1 MISLKI
7 YLKKKSSPFKNF
19 VSSYKEVPVFRDF
32 TNWVLLSSTKL
43 YSEQSQSNGLGT
55 VNSAIKAMCC
65 WSAIHK
71 RVFCQWRGN
80 LVIWC
85 YKYVFI
91 FKRISDIFTTRN
103 TLTAAFL
110 INLLILAILN
120 SLFSGLYWWIIKK
133 KKNSWYKSRVVN
145 SWCLQNSKENIP
157 NDIYLC

>member
-32 TNWVLLSSTKL
+32 RSWEEL

-55 VNSAIKAMCC
+55 VNSAMKATCC

-71 RVFCQWRGN
+71 RVFCQWRGK

-85 YKYVFI
+85 YVFI

-133 KKNSWYKSRVVN
+133 KKLLIQIKS
-145 SWCLQNSKENIP
+145 SEFLMFAK
-157 NDIYLC
+157 

>member
-32 TNWVLLSSTKL
+32 TSWEEL

-65 WSAIHK
+65 GSAIHK
-71 RVFCQWRGN
+71 RVFCQWRGK

-103 TLTAAFL
+103 TLTVAFL